1 MQYIWP
7 MLPAAVLAVVIG
19 IYSWRHKH
27 VPGAK
32 GLIFIM
38 VFMVIRLIASVLGM
52 AFEDFSSKIFWF
64 KIEEISLLPATVAG
78 LAFCLEYA
86 GLDAWLNIRT
96 IGLIAFPT
104 LFFIPLCFTNESH
117 HLIWADIWW
126 EGSVR
131 YIPGILNVAMMGYGS
146 LLSLVAFSIL
156 IWLFIRSPLQR
167 WPVGLIFFNMLGIRI
182 LYFLNV
188 AGFNPVRPFDPV
200 NLATNF
206 TCIIYFVALF
216 GFRLFDVV
224 PVARN
229 RAMEQMRDGM
239 LVFDAENRIA
249 DLNRAALSL
258 LGAAKPK
265 LIGRKASEA
274 LNDHPNLLNYVLKP
288 AATHGE
294 IWLAPQR
301 CYQIHISPLSSRSN
315 YVLGKLVLLSDIT
328 ERKRTQ
334 KELQDQQLKLTS
346 VKEREWLARELHD
359 GLGQVLAAAD
369 LLLKTADEYHTRG
382 QAAGVT
388 ICLKQLSEVI
398 GEGKMYV
405 GDYLFGVKKWSKND
419 SFFNALRHYLIDYKQ
434 KNKVRTELVVPPEV
448 ENHLPGA
455 VVETQLQRIIQEA
468 LVNIGK
474 HAGAGSVR
482 VVFSRKDSQMVIL
495 IEDDGMGFDPTEIG
509 DHEGFGLQ
517 AMRERAESLG
527 AGFEVISSPGH
538 GTQLIVKAPWQKEN
552 R

>member
-1 MQYIWP
+1 
-7 MLPAAVLAVVIG
+7 MLPAAVFAVVIA

-52 AFEDFSSKIFWF
+52 ASDDFSSKLFWF
-64 KIEEISLLPATVAG
+64 QIEEICLLPAAVAG

-86 GLDAWLNIRT
+86 GLDAWLNIRA

-117 HLIWADIWW
+117 QLIWADIWW

-131 YIPGILNVAMMGYGS
+131 YIPGILNVAMMGYGA

-167 WPVGLIFFNMLGIRI
+167 WPVGLIFLNMLGIRI

-188 AGFNPVRPFDPV
+188 VGFNPVRPFDPV

-206 TCIIYFVALF
+206 TCLIYFVALF
-216 GFRLFDVV
+216 GFRFFDVV

-258 LGAAKPK
+258 LGAPKPK
-265 LIGRKASEA
+265 LIGRKASEVLSDQPNF
-274 LNDHPNLLNYVLKP
+274 LNLILKP
-288 AATHGE
+288 AAVHGE
-294 IWLAPQR
+294 IWWGPNR

-315 YVLGKLVLLSDIT
+315 FVLGKLVLLSDIT

-334 KELQDQQLKLTS
+334 KQLQDQQLKLTS

-369 LLLKTADEYHTRG
+369 LQVKTADEYHTRG

-419 SFFNALRHYLIDYKQ
+419 SFFNALRQYLIDYRK
-434 KNKVRTELVVPPEV
+434 KTKVRTELVVPTEV

-455 VVETQLQRIIQEA
+455 VVETQLQRIIQEV
-468 LVNIGK
+468 LGNVGK
-474 HAGAGSVR
+474 HAGAGSAR
-482 VVFSRKDSQMVIL
+482 VVFSRSGSQMIIL
-495 IEDDGMGFDPTEIG
+495 IEDDGMGFEPTEIG
-509 DHEGFGLQ
+509 NHDGFGLR

-527 AGFEVISSPGH
+527 AGFEVISSPGQ
-538 GTQLIVKAPWQKEN
+538 GTQLIVRMPWEG